1 MSSGIPYDSDQGR
14 AIAGALTAI
23 MTGVSYATS
32 AEMAAKL
39 GAFPGYVKNREHMLR
54 VIRNHK
60 KAAYGERSGYDKVS
74 QPPVPLDAR
83 LLPRPAPG
91 RACQA
96 RLGPRARARRGAR
109 LPQRAG
115 HRDRADRHD
124 RPRDGLRH
132 HRHRAGFRAREVQE
146 ARRRRLFQD
155 HQPRGAGSACARSAT
170 AKPRSPRSRFTRSA
184 TARSPTRPA
193 STTPP

>member
-39 GAFPGYVKNREHMLR
+39 GAFPGFPKNHDHMLR

-74 QPPVPLDAR
+74 QPPVPLDAASC
-83 LLPRPAPG
+83 PDQSWSSMPSAPG
-91 RACQA
+91 IA
-96 RLGPRARARRGAR
+96 RSRSARSTAIAM
-109 LPQRAG
+109 
-115 HRDRADRHD
+115 
-124 RPRDGLRH
+124 
-132 HRHRAGFRAREVQE
+132 
-146 ARRRRLFQD
+146 RRR
-155 HQPRGAGSACARSAT
+155 P
-170 AKPRSPRSRFTRSA
+170 
-184 TARSPTRPA
+184 
-193 STTPP
+193 